1 MQTGLAIYDRLKH
14 EPLSVHYG
22 VHDAGSCALYEGALA
37 LWNMGCLDQA
47 RDRLARAVALA
58 KELTFPANIA
68 DAYSYAGFFYHLLR
82 DPASTGFFA
91 EPALQ
96 ISTDKGYPYTRI
108 LSAVLLGWSLA
119 MQGQVA
125 EGLALASQG
134 MDDADATGLRLHYSQ
149 LTAMLAE
156 ILMAAGRHEEAID
169 ALDKGIRRFE
179 IYHDLL
185 CAADL
190 WTLRGDALR
199 ASQAGCDETEECYQR
214 ALSLAHRLGAQV
226 SALHAVT
233 RLVQFQHQYGNAEN
247 RHKLNEIYDW
257 FSEGHD
263 TPDLRAAAD
272 VLARFST
279 P

>member
-1 MQTGLAIYDRLKH
+1 
-14 EPLSVHYG
+14 
-22 VHDAGSCALYEGALA
+22 
-37 LWNMGCLDQA
+37 
-47 RDRLARAVALA
+47 
-58 KELTFPANIA
+58 
-68 DAYSYAGFFYHLLR
+68 
-82 DPASTGFFA
+82 
-91 EPALQ
+91 
-96 ISTDKGYPYTRI
+96 
-108 LSAVLLGWSLA
+108 

-125 EGLALASQG
+125 EGLALARQG

-226 SALHAVT
+226 SALHAAT
-233 RLVQFQHQYGNAEN
+233 RLVQFQHEYGNAEN

-272 VLARFST
+272 VLARFS
-279 P
+279 